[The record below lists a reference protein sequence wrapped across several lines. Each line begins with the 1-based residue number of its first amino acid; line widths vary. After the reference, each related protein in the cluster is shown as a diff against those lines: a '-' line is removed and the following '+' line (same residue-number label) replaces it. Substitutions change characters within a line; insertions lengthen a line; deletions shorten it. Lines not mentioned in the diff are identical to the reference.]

1 MRKICVVTGTR
12 AEYGL
17 LSGLMKKIA
26 QDSSLELQILATGMH
41 LSPEFGLTYKAI
53 EEDGFRIN
61 KKVEMLLSSDT
72 EIGITKSIG
81 LGLIGFAD
89 AFQELKPDLLVLL
102 GDRFEAFAAASA
114 AMISKV
120 PIGHLHGGETTEGAF
135 DESIRHAITKMSQL
149 HFTAC
154 EEYRNRVI
162 QLGEHPD
169 RVYNFGA
176 IGIDNIVNT
185 KLMHREEFE
194 ESIGFKLGAQNIVAT
209 FHPVTLDDRS
219 AEFHFHELLSA
230 LNELPDLHIIFTK
243 PNADAGGRRI
253 IGLIDKFVSE
263 HSQRS
268 CSFISLGQMRY
279 LSALK
284 FVDAVVG
291 NSSSG
296 LIEAPSFQIG
306 TINIGDRQKGR
317 LQAANVIQID
327 PDKNSILKGFNILYS
342 ENFKKTLKSVEN
354 PFGMGG
360 VATKIHQVISEISL
374 DNILKKKFFNFSY
387 DSNHL

>member
-1 MRKICVVTGTR
+1 M
-12 AEYGL
+12 
-17 LSGLMKKIA
+17 
-26 QDSSLELQILATGMH
+26 
-41 LSPEFGLTYKAI
+41 
-53 EEDGFRIN
+53 
-61 KKVEMLLSSDT
+61 
-72 EIGITKSIG
+72 
-81 LGLIGFAD
+81 
-89 AFQELKPDLLVLL
+89 
-102 GDRFEAFAAASA
+102 
-114 AMISKV
+114 
-120 PIGHLHGGETTEGAF
+120 
-135 DESIRHAITKMSQL
+135 
-149 HFTAC
+149 
-154 EEYRNRVI
+154 
-162 QLGEHPD
+162 
-169 RVYNFGA
+169 
-176 IGIDNIVNT
+176 
-185 KLMHREEFE
+185 
-194 ESIGFKLGAQNIVAT
+194 
-209 FHPVTLDDRS
+209 
-219 AEFHFHELLSA
+219 
-230 LNELPDLHIIFTK
+230 PDLHIIFTK